1 MAKKQDKNRKD
12 ITLKSLKAQLRRLP
26 EIEVPEKLKARLFA
40 AIPDIEA
47 PAGHRRRIL
56 WQPRVSDFGVTAAAI
71 VLIFALMFMLNLGLS
86 VPSRGLLTDVNDTSL
101 VYPRWDH
108 TTFICDQ
115 NAILSKMPT
124 LPISTSDDNSK

>member
-1 MAKKQDKNRKD
+1 MTKKQDKKWED
-12 ITLKSLKAQLRRLP
+12 MTSKPLKARLRRLP

-40 AIPDIEA
+40 AVPNIEA
-47 PAGHRRRIL
+47 PAEHRRHIL
-56 WQPRVSDFGVTAAAI
+56 WQPRISDFGVTAAAI

-86 VPSRGLLTDVNDTSL
+86 IPSRALLTDINDTSL

-124 LPISTSDDNSK
+124 LLIPTPDGNSK